1 MVFSQAL
8 HFVPQLFFEPMRD
21 EVNGGAVDAEIGGD
35 LSHWLTLAGVKL
47 ESLKVFGRDPASQP
61 LHGGIEHMFLPFKF
75 PKIIHGIV
83 VGQAIQRIALFPVF
97 IGKRRAGTD
106 GGLIALAEFVG
117 DTPAGLV
124 HQPPAEGTA
133 IFPRLIIPDP
143 LCDILQNVLD
153 HIIGLGVP
161 QTRPQGQALDET
173 SVEAVE
179 LIPTRVIAPVAETEE
194 EARSG

>member
-1 MVFSQAL
+1 MSRACCRPAHSRWQSRQVL
-8 HFVPQLFFEPMRD
+8 RC
-21 EVNGGAVDAEIGGD
+21 AVTAFA
-35 LSHWLTLAGVKL
+35 WC
-47 ESLKVFGRDPASQP
+47 
-61 LHGGIEHMFLPFKF
+61 
-75 PKIIHGIV
+75 
-83 VGQAIQRIALFPVF
+83 
-97 IGKRRAGTD
+97 
-106 GGLIALAEFVG
+106 
-117 DTPAGLV
+117 AGLV